1 MIIANEALCASLA
14 IYHLISN
21 ARSWKGVDKT
31 WTPLLDPPFWT
42 PFWPPSGPP
51 SGPLNFFGE
60 KKIIRNYKVIL
71 NMCATYL
78 QPPLLSHFSFLRFS
92 VQLERTCSPSRNAF
106 PSSRLVFPRGIRNL
120 LAISYL
126 DNFRKTCHFQVA
138 RNPAIFRHLSVSADQ
153 YQRGALLARSV

>member
-1 MIIANEALCASLA
+1 MSAFAYANSR
-14 IYHLISN
+14 HK
-21 ARSWKGVDKT
+21 KGCRQN
-31 WTPLLDPPFWT
+31 LDPPSG
-42 PFWPPSGPP
+42 PPSGPLSGPPSGPP

-60 KKIIRNYKVIL
+60 KKKIRRNYKVIQ
-71 NMCATYL
+71 NTCATYL

-120 LAISYL
+120 LAISYS
-126 DNFRKTCHFQVA
+126 DNFRKTCRFQVA
-138 RNPAIFRHLSVSADQ
+138 SRHFVFRHLSVSADQ